1 MTRRRSSRPWLTPWR
16 PIPTQTSDLNVSVVC
31 TDLRSQSD
39 TDRQTTDIL
48 APLTSVTDL
57 PTHPTLSRP
66 FTSKALS
73 ELVIQGRDLMQKEN
87 AALWRAK
94 PLLTKLVGDNTWAPC
109 GLMTA
114 PDDQD
119 ALLFTDTTSFFTNRL
134 RQSAADAAA
143 APKMN
148 GDNTTNAANAT
159 EGAKQET
166 THAQPEAQTQKPDVE
181 MDGTQ
186 KKEQSKEPNADG
198 EAPRDEH
205 PENNNVEGAPSANAD
220 KPNGDRADD
229 KTEKAGQQADGE
241 PKPANTASADVK
253 MTDAPA
259 PNALEQANASAPSA
273 PQQEQS
279 PQPNAPR
286 ANNTDVVPNG
296 LPNPFDDDEDPFIHP
311 LFRLPPQAHPDRNF
325 FLPEQEANEVRRLL
339 LLYVQKQE
347 EICRGARRL
356 YEGLL
361 RAERLRKTVWQWSK
375 AEAHCGANRDMSD
388 GEDWY
393 DKEEWG
399 LTEDL
404 KKGEDEVEED
414 TQVVTKK
421 TRNRK

>member
-1 MTRRRSSRPWLTPWR
+1 MDPRSH
-16 PIPTQTSDLNVSVVC
+16 SDA
-31 TDLRSQSD
+31 
-39 TDRQTTDIL
+39 DRQTADIL

-134 RQSAADAAA
+134 RQPTADAAA
-143 APKMN
+143 APKVN
-148 GDNTTNAANAT
+148 GDDTTNAANAT

-166 THAQPEAQTQKPDVE
+166 THAQPEAQMQKPDVQ

-186 KKEQSKEPNADG
+186 KEERLKEPSTDG
-198 EAPRDEH
+198 EAPRDERQEKNA
-205 PENNNVEGAPSANAD
+205 ENAPAANAG
-220 KPNGDRADD
+220 KPNGDLADD
-229 KTEKAGQQADGE
+229 ETEKADQRANGE
-241 PKPANTASADVK
+241 PKPANAASADVE
-253 MTDAPA
+253 MTDPPA
-259 PNALEQANASAPSA
+259 PNASEQANASAPSA
-273 PQQEQS
+273 PQQEQP
-279 PQPNAPR
+279 PQPNAPA
-286 ANNTDVVPNG
+286 ANNTSVIPNG